1 MLPCAALGAAF
12 STDLSG
18 ADPDVQSFRSIDN
31 ASLALYAGQN
41 ALQNGRYEEALEQ
54 YTLATE
60 ADPSWLAPWYLKAYS
75 LTKLN
80 RYEEALVAVDRALA
94 IDPDDRDS
102 NDLKA
107 GILEYL
113 GRTGEA
119 AKYRRTPAVQP
130 ATLTAAGP
138 ATTTKRT
145 PVSPAVTVA
154 GLGCLV
160 VVAGVR
166 SRRCGCRATPAGKP

>member
-1 MLPCAALGAAF
+1 MLPGAVLGAAF

-80 RYEEALVAVDRALA
+80 RYDEALVAVDRALA

-113 GRTGEA
+113 GRSGEA
-119 AKYRRTPAVQP
+119 EKYRRTPAARQ
-130 ATLTAAGP
+130 ATPTGAVP
-138 ATTTKRT
+138 ATTPKGA
-145 PVSPAVTVA
+145 PLSPAITVA

-160 VVAGVR
+160 VLAGTRGR
-166 SRRCGCRATPAGKP
+166 SAVCGNARAGRP